1 MKILLVIQILAIIF
15 SVTIPDAIRKKERQI
30 TDKQKIAEFLDEQK
44 IIRIGYHDRVNDEV
58 YIVPINYGY
67 KIENEDYIFYMHGG
81 QKGRRYELAKDE
93 PNVGFEID
101 GDYELVPGELA
112 CQHTAKYKSIIG
124 NGKIQLVN
132 DIEEK
137 KAAIDIIM
145 KHTTGKS
152 GFEYNPKMLEK
163 LGIYKLTATKLT
175 CKANL

>member
-67 KIENEDYIFYMHGG
+67 KTENEDYIFYMHGG

-137 KAAIDIIM
+137 KAAMDIIM